1 MKTKYLNFLQPVSIL
16 ILAFGILVSCN
27 KKPEYIGLNLVD
39 ENKPF
44 VGTDTTFDVLA
55 YSVREDSVASDETSN
70 NLLGSRYSEVFGLAN
85 AGFYSTLR
93 LSFIYPKFGPNPTVD
108 SIVLSMVYKGY
119 YGNTNSQQHVRIY
132 EMDTILTRDSTFWSN
147 SNFKIIDSTELAN
160 YTFIPAPSD
169 SIEVDT
175 ATKIAARLR
184 IPLDNS
190 FGQRLLSAGSEVY
203 ETSEKFI
210 EYFNGIYVE
219 AEDMVSPGE
228 GSILYFDLVSEFSN
242 VTLYYHN
249 DSIEANDSLSYVF
262 LINNNSV
269 RVNRIQHDYEKSLD
283 NNFKQQIINHEES
296 LGEEKLFIQGLGGV
310 RTVVK
315 FPGITQWLDSGNVVI
330 NEAKLILTNMNYTE
344 ENEPPT
350 SMLLFN
356 TTENGNY
363 VFTRDQK
370 KQGDDYYGG
379 LYDEGSQSYF
389 FRISLHIQD
398 LMAGETDYGL
408 SLFPNGKSIWA
419 NETTLYGTQ
428 AGGSQKFRLNIIYS
442 KVN

>member
-1 MKTKYLNFLQPVSIL
+1 MKTTYLTFLKPASIL
-16 ILAFGILVSCN
+16 ILAFGILISCN
-27 KKPEYIGLNLVD
+27 KKPEYIGLDLVD
-39 ENKPF
+39 DSKPF
-44 VGTDTTFDVLA
+44 IGTDTTFDVYA
-55 YSVREDSVASDETSN
+55 YSVREDSVAADETSN

-93 LSFIYPKFGPNPTVD
+93 LSFIYPKFGPNPVVD
-108 SIVLSMVYKGY
+108 SIILSMVYKGF
-119 YGNTNSQQHVRIY
+119 YGNTNSPQHVRIY
-132 EMDTILTRDSTFWSN
+132 EMDTILSRDSAFWSN
-147 SNFKIIDSTELAN
+147 SNFKIIDTAELAN
-160 YTFIPAPSD
+160 YTFVPKPSD

-175 ATKIAARLR
+175 VTKIAARLR
-184 IPLDNS
+184 IPLNNS
-190 FGQRLLSAGSEVY
+190 FGQRLLDADTTVY

-228 GSILYFDLVSEFSN
+228 GSILYFDLVSDFSN
-242 VTLYYHN
+242 VTIYYHN
-249 DSIEANDSLSYVF
+249 DTTTAEDSLSYVY

-269 RVNRIQHDYEKSLD
+269 RVNRIRHDYEKSLD
-283 NNFKQQIINHEES
+283 NNFKQQILAFDTT
-296 LGEEKLFIQGLGGV
+296 LGAEKLFVQGLGGV

-315 FPGITQWLDSGNVVI
+315 FPGVTEWLDSGIVVI
-330 NEAKLILTNMNYTE
+330 NEAKLIMTNMDYTE

-356 TTENGNY
+356 TTDDGTF
-363 VFTRDQK
+363 VFTIDQR
-370 KQGDDYYGG
+370 KQGDDYFGG

-389 FRISLHIQD
+389 FRISLHLQD
-398 LMAGETDYGL
+398 LMAGETDLGL